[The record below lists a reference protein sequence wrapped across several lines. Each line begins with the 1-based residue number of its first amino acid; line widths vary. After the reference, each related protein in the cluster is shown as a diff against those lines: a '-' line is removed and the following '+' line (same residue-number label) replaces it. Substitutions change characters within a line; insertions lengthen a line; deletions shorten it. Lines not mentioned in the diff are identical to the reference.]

1 MSTIDILGDADGDV
15 DWMSTGCRTCRSCP
29 VDISK
34 SCRSCHAFLPSFP
47 EAGTQDARGLGLV
60 VKPAT
65 IYTTQHYLF
74 RSQTIDFVTLTS
86 RLSVSCIYVFIAESF
101 VLNGF
106 MAFHWA
112 SVKCEDG
119 EDAGRRGA
127 KIAMNGVKL
136 NKGKDGKNK
145 DTRNA
150 RNARRPVTAGDSQ
163 LESLAKAFNL

>member
-1 MSTIDILGDADGDV
+1 M
-15 DWMSTGCRTCRSCP
+15 
-29 VDISK
+29 
-34 SCRSCHAFLPSFP
+34 
-47 EAGTQDARGLGLV
+47 
-60 VKPAT
+60 
-65 IYTTQHYLF
+65 
-74 RSQTIDFVTLTS
+74 
-86 RLSVSCIYVFIAESF
+86 
-101 VLNGF
+101 LNGF
-106 MAFHWA
+106 VAFVWA